1 MKPAAIVFCAAVLP
15 RLAYL
20 LLIRPP
26 TESQYWALA
35 GSLVRTGTFTIDG
48 LPVTDFEPLYP
59 LFLAGA
65 RLVARDSVLAVQLM
79 QIAVASLGAVLL
91 YRLVLG
97 RTGSPRAAVIAGLLF
112 AGYPLLVRHAAT
124 VGDSSLTT
132 VLLVGFAGAATSI
145 AGAASAAIAGV
156 WLGLSVLSRAMVLPL
171 VALVAAVLVWRGQA
185 RDAVV
190 VAGVALLLVLPWWI
204 RNQRANGSWW
214 PTRSGI
220 NLFIGNSPFTAAL
233 VPDYDLD
240 LLEPVAYELAATAR
254 PDIVPG
260 SADYIPRIDAYLTSA
275 AIERMKASPVRTI
288 TEKLA
293 NAGYFLSPRLVPLYV
308 SGPETRVT
316 LGPSDTVVVEAPVTR
331 PRIEV
336 ISHTLAASFVL
347 LAALAG
353 VYARRHLLSQ
363 DAVLWA
369 IAGVFVVVYAVY
381 VPATRYRAP
390 MEFVFFFYA
399 AVALARIM
407 PNVGLLRVFDVPG
420 SPHTRHP
427 VARASLDS

>member
-1 MKPAAIVFCAAVLP
+1 MKLAAILFCAAALP

-26 TESQYWALA
+26 IESQYWALS

-65 RLVARDSVLAVQLM
+65 RLIARDSVLTVQLM

-97 RTGSPRAAVIAGLLF
+97 RTGSARAGVFAGLLF
-112 AGYPLLVRHAAT
+112 AGYPMLVRHAAT

-132 VLLVGFAGAATSI
+132 VLLVGFAGAAASI
-145 AGAASAAIAGV
+145 AGVASAAIAGA
-156 WLGLSVLSRAMVLPL
+156 WLGLSMLSRAMVLPL
-171 VALVAAVLVWRGQA
+171 MVLVGAVLVRRGQA
-185 RDAVV
+185 RDAAV
-190 VAGVALLLVLPWWI
+190 VAGVAMLLVLPWWI
-204 RNQRANGSWW
+204 RNHRANGSWW

-220 NLFIGNSPFTAAL
+220 NLFIGNSPYTAAL
-233 VPDYDLD
+233 LPDYDLD
-240 LLEPVAYELAATAR
+240 LLEPVAYELAMTAR

-275 AIERMKASPVRTI
+275 AIEHMKASPVRTI

-293 NAGYFLSPRLVPLYV
+293 NVGYFLSPRLIPLYV

-316 LGPSDTVVVEAPVTR
+316 LAPLDKAVVEAPVTR

-336 ISHTLAASFVL
+336 ISHTLAASFVM
-347 LAALAG
+347 LAAVAG
-353 VYARRHLLSQ
+353 IYLRRHVLAH
-363 DAVLWA
+363 DFALWA
-369 IAGVFVVVYAVY
+369 IACVFVVVYAVY

-390 MEFVFFFYA
+390 MEFVLFFYA
-399 AVALARIM
+399 AVALAR
-407 PNVGLLRVFDVPG
+407 VPERRDG
-420 SPHTRHP
+420 
-427 VARASLDS
+427 V